1 MSGNA
6 LGAVGPL
13 TAVLTVVLVLSVWF
27 DVSQRR
33 IPNWLTVGGA
43 VAALVLRG
51 FIGGGAVWA
60 GLLGGTVGLAL
71 GLLLFAIG
79 VMGAGDGK
87 LLATVG
93 FFLGFGVFVQA
104 LPLIGVVG
112 GLLALAATA
121 RSGTL
126 LPTLLRFRELVV
138 HVLTF
143 GRVGERRTLTMPGA
157 VTVPY
162 GVAVAAGAAWGWL
175 TWGATF

>member
-1 MSGNA
+1 MSGHA

-13 TAVLTVVLVLSVWF
+13 TAVLAVVLMLAVWF

-51 FIGGGAVWA
+51 FIGGGAVWT

-79 VMGAGDGK
+79 AMGAGDGK
-87 LLATVG
+87 FLATVG

-104 LPLIGVVG
+104 LPLIGVIG

-121 RSGTL
+121 RNGTL

-138 HVLTF
+138 HLLTF

-175 TWGATF
+175 TWGATL